1 VKSIKTN
8 LGLLEDKIKKLDTL
22 RSNKKDTYDKY
33 LEDCSKSK
41 EIRDNQIKILK
52 EAVTYENSK
61 RETSI
66 DKLT

>member
-1 VKSIKTN
+1 MKSIKTN